1 MTAPRASAAPRAARP
16 RYPWLLPAAALA
28 LLVFLTV
35 DVLVRGPLTPVDER
49 IFRSLHHLANEHG
62 WRWLKTGPAT
72 PARLLVDLGNP
83 YTAVPVLGAV
93 AILVAAWRWS
103 LRPLLT
109 AATGLVLLLATAV
122 PMKYLIARPEPKYGH
137 LRVGEH
143 LGVFPSGHTATA
155 CVCYILAVLVV
166 APEPRGWGRRIALGA
181 AAALG
186 VLVGVAMMWCS
197 MHWFTDIVAA
207 LALAALIIWAT
218 MQVIRRVPDKPRRGK
233 ERGRGQPAAIA
244 ATTR

>member
-1 MTAPRASAAPRAARP
+1 MTAPQAPALPRAARS
-16 RYPWLLPAAALA
+16 RYPWLLPAVALA

-49 IFRSLHHLANEHG
+49 IFKSVHHLANSPG
-62 WRWLKTGPAT
+62 WKWLKTGPAT

-83 YTAVPVLGAV
+83 FTAVPVLGAV
-93 AILVAAWRWS
+93 AIGVAALRWS

-109 AATGLVLLLATAV
+109 AATGLVLLLATSV
-122 PMKYLIARPEPKYGH
+122 PMKYLIARPEPKYGQ
-137 LRVGEH
+137 LRAGEH
-143 LGVFPSGHTATA
+143 LGAFPSGHTATA
-155 CVCYILAVLVV
+155 CVCYILAVLVI
-166 APEPRGWGRRIALGA
+166 APEPRGWGRRVALGA

-186 VLVGVAMMWCS
+186 VLVGAAMMWCS

-218 MQVIRRVPDKPRRGK
+218 MLVVRRVPDRPRGK
-233 ERGRGQPAAIA
+233 QRDPGQPAAIA